1 MSGEG
6 SIHTVDL
13 LEEALSLATHF
24 GFEVRREWLSGRKG
38 GACRLGQK
46 HLLFVDLSLSA
57 AEQLEQVIGPLR
69 SVVDRAASLSISP
82 RLQRLL
88 PNVSVTESNIE

>member
-1 MSGEG
+1 MANEG
-6 SIHTVDL
+6 SVHTVDL
-13 LEEALSLATHF
+13 LEEAIRVATHM
-24 GFEVRREWLSGRKG
+24 GFEVRREWLSGKKG

-57 AEQLEQVIGPLR
+57 AEQLEQVVGSLR
-69 SVVDRAASLSISP
+69 LVLGKGAAVNMSP

-88 PNVSVTESNIE
+88 PNVSTTEGNNE